1 MVQARL
7 PSELS
12 ALALA
17 PAMLLCLCCMA
28 ARALPTRFRV
38 SLLLVV
44 GCCVIGA

>member
-12 ALALA
+12 ALA

-44 GCCVIGA
+44 GCCVVGA